1 MDPGAYRADFKFL
14 QQTHNDM
21 PLIYFDNACMTLKPR
36 QVLDA
41 ICHYYEE
48 LPICA
53 GRSVHRLGTEIT
65 LTVGLLLV
73 VIADSIGG
81 AWRNGAVRILTV
93 ATLLAALWSIPLGV
107 LIGLGR
113 FRGRIV
119 LRGVF
124 NSLMGVPAVT
134 LGLLLYLMISKSGPL
149 GFMNLLYTPS
159 ALILGQAALVTP
171 IIVSFVAQSIESVD
185 PQVRR
190 LALTLGST
198 EVGAALTVL
207 NESLEGVLL
216 SVTAGFNRAIAEL
229 GVALMVGGNIRGVT
243 RVLTTYIALKT
254 GRGEIALGIAFAVIL
269 VAIVAAVNLT
279 MNLIQRRLR

>member
-1 MDPGAYRADFKFL
+1 MAGDPIL
-14 QQTHNDM
+14 
-21 PLIYFDNACMTLKPR
+21 L
-36 QVLDA
+36 
-41 ICHYYEE
+41 
-48 LPICA
+48 
-53 GRSVHRLGTEIT
+53 EIT
-65 LTVGLLLV
+65 LRSL
-73 VIADSIGG
+73 
-81 AWRNGAVRILTV
+81 AVSWL

-113 FRGRIV
+113 FRGRIF

-254 GRGEIALGIAFAVIL
+254 GRGDIALGIAFAVIL
-269 VAIVAAVNLT
+269 VAIVAVVNLT

>member
-1 MDPGAYRADFKFL
+1 M
-14 QQTHNDM
+14 
-21 PLIYFDNACMTLKPR
+21 
-36 QVLDA
+36 
-41 ICHYYEE
+41 
-48 LPICA
+48 
-53 GRSVHRLGTEIT
+53 EIT
-65 LTVGLLLV
+65 LRSL
-73 VIADSIGG
+73 
-81 AWRNGAVRILTV
+81 AVSWL

-171 IIVSFVAQSIESVD
+171 IIVSFVAQSIESVG

-198 EVGAALTVL
+198 EIGAALTVL

-229 GVALMVGGNIRGVT
+229 GVALMIGGNIRGVT
-243 RVLTTYIALKT
+243 RVLTTYIAQKT

-269 VAIVAAVNLT
+269 VAIVAVVNLT
-279 MNLIQRRLR
+279 MNLIQRRLS